1 MIKKVAIALVALVVL
16 AVLAVAVITR
26 RPPPP
31 SSQAF
36 VNGTVLTMN
45 PNDDVVEAVF
55 VEDEHIV
62 AAGTRSEIE
71 AMISSGTVVHDLAG
85 ATLIPGFIDAHGHF
99 PGSGLV
105 TQGPDLSSPPVGDVI
120 TIEQAIQKLQAHA
133 ATTPKGE
140 WILGLSYD
148 DTLVAEKRH
157 LTREDLDRASS
168 DHPIVALHVSGHLSS
183 ANSKALELAGIDRN
197 TPDPPGGVIRHD
209 ADGEPTGVL
218 EESAAKVVNEMSI
231 KLSGGAFLEML
242 DYAVSEYNAVGVTTA
257 QSGMSNAIILDGL
270 YYASKFNLIPFRLE
284 LFGDPDV
291 GKAIVAGE
299 IDPSDYQSDTFN
311 LGAIKIIGDGS
322 IQGFTGYLTEPYHVP
337 FEGDENWR
345 GYPAMKREELTDLV
359 TTLHKADLQI
369 AIHGNGDAAID
380 DIIYAFRKAQAEY
393 RRDDPRLIVIHSQMA
408 RPDQLDDMLSLGL
421 TPSFFV
427 AHTYYWGD
435 RHRDIFMGPE
445 RAARMSPTATSL
457 AKGLPFTIHL
467 DTPIVPMQPTLLVWS
482 AVNRLGTSGQV
493 IGPAERISAMQ
504 ALRAVTIDAAWQ
516 IFQEDNR
523 GSIEAG
529 KFADLVV
536 LAENPIEHPTRIR
549 DIAVLK
555 TIVGG
560 RTTFSKTD

>member
-1 MIKKVAIALVALVVL
+1 
-16 AVLAVAVITR
+16 
-26 RPPPP
+26 
-31 SSQAF
+31 
-36 VNGTVLTMN
+36 MN
-45 PNDDVVEAVF
+45 PTDDVAEAVF

-62 AAGTRSEIE
+62 AVGTRSEIE
-71 AMISSGTVVHDLAG
+71 AMIGSGTVVHDLTG

-120 TIEQAIQKLQAHA
+120 NIEQAIEKLQAHA

-157 LTREDLDRASS
+157 LTRQDLDRASS

-209 ADGEPTGVL
+209 ASGEPTGVL
-218 EESAAKVVNEMSI
+218 EESAAKAVNEMSVNV
-231 KLSGGAFLEML
+231 SGGAFLDML

-257 QSGMSNAIILDGL
+257 QSGLSNPLILDGL
-270 YYASKFNLIPFRLE
+270 YYASKFNLVPFRLE
-284 LFGDPDV
+284 LFGDVEV

-299 IDPSDYQSDTFN
+299 IDPSDYRSDTFN

-322 IQGFTGYLTEPYHVP
+322 IQGFTGYLTEPYHQP
-337 FEGDENWR
+337 FEGNADWR
-345 GYPAMKREELTDLV
+345 GYPAMKREELADLV

-380 DIIYAFRKAQAEY
+380 DIIYAFREAQAEY
-393 RRDDPRLIVIHSQMA
+393 HREDPRLIVIHSQMA
-408 RPDQLDDMLSLGL
+408 RPDQLDDMLTLGL
-421 TPSFFV
+421 TPSYFV

-536 LAENPIEHPTRIR
+536 LAENPIDHPTRIR
-549 DIAVLK
+549 DIVVLK
-555 TIVGG
+555 TVVGG
-560 RTTFSKTD
+560 RTTFSKED